1 MDGSTGERKRAYDL
15 SDRLVAFAVLI
26 CRIVETLPSTRVGR
40 HIGNQLLRSGTAP
53 APHHAEAQAG
63 ESRRDFI
70 HKLRLCLK
78 ELRETEV
85 WLRLAQR
92 LTIGEERLVDR
103 GVRESDELIRI
114 LVASIASA
122 ERNRQ
127 IRS

>member
-1 MDGSTGERKRAYDL
+1 MASTSEARKVYDL
-15 SDRLVAFAVLI
+15 SDRLIAFGVLV
-26 CRIVETLPSTRVGR
+26 CKIVESLPSTRVGR

-63 ESRRDFI
+63 ESRRDFT

-78 ELRETEV
+78 ELRETLV
-85 WLRLAQR
+85 WLRLARR
-92 LTIGEERLVDR
+92 LSIGEESLLDR
-103 GVRESDELIRI
+103 GARESDELIRI